1 MRMAPMIDDKFLDNI
16 DTVHGHCPEC
26 GDETILI
33 AIVTDYYRCTSCGED
48 TRQYVNGSIKYLKL
62 TEEDH
67 KWLKKQKDS
76 ASTITSKE
84 KK

>member
-1 MRMAPMIDDKFLDNI
+1 MRMAPMIDDKFLDKI

>member
-1 MRMAPMIDDKFLDNI
+1 MIKDSFMNI

-26 GDETILI
+26 GEESILI

-67 KWLKKQKDS
+67 KWLKNRKAS
-76 ASTITSKE
+76 ASIITSKE